1 MRSAAAFNFKF
12 VLLNKRNS
20 SKETNT
26 VAKVS
31 SGGIDNIK
39 IVDLSNMTS
48 LKTLKENNWLI
59 IALTKKQ
66 Q

>member
-39 IVDLSNMTS
+39 IVDVSNMYAS
-48 LKTLKENNWLI
+48 LKTLKENNWQL
-59 IALTKKQ
+59 LL
-66 Q
+66 